1 MVRFIKINYK
11 IRNLGYSGNTVDD
24 LVNRFNNDV
33 LPFRP
38 KTLIILAGINDLRQ
52 GRDSNYVI
60 KGLNLLKN
68 KCIINNIKPIFVSVT
83 PLNPEKMIKVLG
95 SRPDAYWR
103 QEQDKV
109 NSWIQQQEYN
119 INVHDMMINNEG
131 LLKEDLSVDG
141 LHPDIEGKKI
151 IGTIINEYID
161 KMKISTI

>member
-1 MVRFIKINYK
+1 
-11 IRNLGYSGNTVDD
+11 
-24 LVNRFNNDV
+24 
-33 LPFRP
+33 
-38 KTLIILAGINDLRQ
+38 
-52 GRDSNYVI
+52 
-60 KGLNLLKN
+60 
-68 KCIINNIKPIFVSVT
+68 
-83 PLNPEKMIKVLG
+83 MIKVLG

-161 KMKISTI
+161 KMESAYIFV